1 MSHGSHISNASA
13 APHSS
18 IRECCT
24 VSHGCITVNNARRNR
39 DSEWKLIKQLISTT
53 TVSKVPKRE
62 RLQKYIPFT
71 NRLKYGTIYVR

>member
-1 MSHGSHISNASA
+1 MDIYNPELPTIEVYAENYNIEG
-13 APHSS
+13 
-18 IRECCT
+18 
-24 VSHGCITVNNARRNR
+24 NR